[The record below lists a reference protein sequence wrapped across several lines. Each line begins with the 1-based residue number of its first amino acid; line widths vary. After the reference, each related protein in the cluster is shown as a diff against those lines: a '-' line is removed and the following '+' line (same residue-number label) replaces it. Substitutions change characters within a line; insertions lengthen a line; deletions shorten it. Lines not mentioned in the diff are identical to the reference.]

1 LLTGKTAGKGPLMSP
16 VPCFVYPHGRYI
28 DRKGKVLLGKH
39 QFLSFSFGVLCG
51 KVVVWIYNKMVD
63 FRTRE
68 FLQVLIVF
76 GSKIE
81 LPEPGISMNEGETFS

>member
-1 LLTGKTAGKGPLMSP
+1 M
-16 VPCFVYPHGRYI
+16 R
-28 DRKGKVLLGKH
+28 
-39 QFLSFSFGVLCG
+39 
-51 KVVVWIYNKMVD
+51 WIYNKMVD

-81 LPEPGISMNEGETFS
+81 RPDPGISMNEGETFS